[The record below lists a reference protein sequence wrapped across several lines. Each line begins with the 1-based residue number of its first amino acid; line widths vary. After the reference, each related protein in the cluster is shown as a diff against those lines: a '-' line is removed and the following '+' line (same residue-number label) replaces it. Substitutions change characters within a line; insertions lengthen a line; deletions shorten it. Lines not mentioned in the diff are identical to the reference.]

1 MVVKQHIKFHRIGIT
16 GWVEQKQSRGE
27 RSDAGFT
34 KDLNDGGV
42 GVLEERR
49 EGGFCHP
56 GGLGDVLFTLGG
68 EVCGISVQHIVP
80 PGVLEVPKAVTQIHV
95 VRDADK
101 TPQFKLVHAGF
112 FLDLTD
118 GAYFNVL
125 TGLLMPFGK
134 VPEAVT
140 GNKEEVSAA
149 VTHKPTGGI
158 HFLELCT
165 KAPIS
170 LFLIIGRNIYAGK
183 RVLDLEHPHKMV
195 DIQFLPNVEL
205 HGVRIS
211 QSLLFRGADY
221 NCALSKVDF
230 MHILLS
236 LRSYKDTNL

>member
-1 MVVKQHIKFHRIGIT
+1 M
-16 GWVEQKQSRGE
+16 GE
-27 RSDAGFT
+27 RSDAGLPE
-34 KDLNDGGV
+34 DLNDGGV

-49 EGGFCHP
+49 EGGFCYP
-56 GGLGDVLFTLGG
+56 GGLGYILFTLGG
-68 EVCGISVQHIVP
+68 EVGGIRVQHVIP
-80 PGVLEVPKAVTQIHV
+80 PGVLEVPKAVTEIHV

-118 GAYFNVL
+118 SAYFNIL
-125 TGLLMPFGK
+125 TGLLMPFGE

-140 GNKEEVSAA
+140 GYEKEVSAA
-149 VTHKPTGGI
+149 VTHKSTGGI

-170 LFLIIGRNIYAGK
+170 LFLIIGRNVYAGK
-183 RVLDLEHPHKMV
+183 RVLDLEHPYKMM
-195 DIQFLPNVEL
+195 DIQLFPNVEL
-205 HGVRIS
+205 HGIRIR
-211 QSLLFRGADY
+211 QSLLLRGADY